1 VARRRPILAG
11 LDIGTH
17 KVAIVIAEQTDSGL
31 EILGVGTALSRGM
44 RAGRLVDVEK
54 TTQDI
59 GVALSEAELMAGC
72 EIHQVT
78 VSVSGD
84 HLRGT
89 NSHGVVAIDNGE
101 VTSWAARRVIE
112 AAQAVPLPTDQEI
125 LHLMCREFVV
135 DGAGGI
141 PDPVGLRGVR
151 LEAHLHV
158 ISACESVL
166 ANLERC
172 CHKAGLSVQQIIAS
186 SLASAEAV
194 LDPAEK
200 EVGVGL
206 IDFGAGTVDI
216 AIYHGGSVVHSAV
229 LPMAGGFIT
238 HDLAQCLE
246 TSLREAESIK
256 LRYGCADESTVD
268 THGYIEVTGMGGR
281 PPRLVSRRFIAEI
294 IQPRVEEI
302 FEQVQQ
308 SIERSGYAERLTSG
322 VVLAGGSSMMP
333 GVVDVAAATI
343 GLPVRLGEP
352 LGCSGL
358 IEEIDDASWATA
370 VGLARGL
377 RSTDLGARRSQGWLP
392 RVLPE
397 WVWRRW
403 RGYA

>member
-166 ANLERC
+166 ANIERC

-206 IDFGAGTVDI
+206 VDFGAGTVDI

-343 GLPVRLGEP
+343 GLPARLGEP

>member
-1 VARRRPILAG
+1 VAKRRPILAG
-11 LDIGTH
+11 LDLGTR
-17 KVAIVIAEQTDSGL
+17 KVAVVIAEQTDAGL
-31 EILGVGTALSRGM
+31 EILGVGTALSRGI

-54 TTQDI
+54 ATQDI
-59 GVALSEAELMAGC
+59 AVALSEAELMAGC

-151 LEAHLHV
+151 LEAQLHV
-158 ISACESVL
+158 ISACESAL

-172 CHKAGLSVQQIIAS
+172 CHRAGLSVQQILAS

-200 EVGVGL
+200 EVGVGV
-206 IDFGAGTVDI
+206 IDFGAGTADL
-216 AIYHGGSVVHSAV
+216 AIFHGGGVVHSAV
-229 LPMAGGFIT
+229 VSMAGSLIT

-246 TSLREAESIK
+246 TSLREAETIK
-256 LRYGCADESTVD
+256 LRYGCADETIVD

-281 PPRLVSRRFIAEI
+281 APRLVSRRFVAEI

-302 FEQVQQ
+302 FEEVQS
-308 SIERSGYAERLTSG
+308 SIVRSGYSERLTSG
-322 VVLAGGSSMMP
+322 IVLTGGTAMMP
-333 GVVDVAAATI
+333 GVVDVAAATL
-343 GLPVRLGEP
+343 GLPARLGEP
-352 LGCSGL
+352 LGCTGL
-358 IEEIDDASWATA
+358 TDEIDDASWATA

-377 RSTDLGARRSQGWLP
+377 RATDLGSRRAHGWLP

>member
-1 VARRRPILAG
+1 MAKRRPILAG
-11 LDIGTH
+11 LDIGTQ
-17 KVAIVIAEQTDSGL
+17 KVAIVIAEPSDSGL
-31 EILGVGTALSRGM
+31 EVLGVGSALSRGM

-72 EIHQVT
+72 EIHQVS
-78 VSVSGD
+78 VAVSGD

-101 VTSWAARRVIE
+101 VTPWAARRVIE
-112 AAQAVPLPTDQEI
+112 AAQAVPLPADQDI

-135 DGAGGI
+135 DGTGGI

-158 ISACESVL
+158 ISACESAL

-172 CHKAGLSVQQIIAS
+172 CHKSGLSVQAVIAA

-194 LDPAEK
+194 LESEERELGAA
-200 EVGVGL
+200 VV
-206 IDFGAGTVDI
+206 DFGAGTVDLVV
-216 AIYHGGSVVHSAV
+216 YHGGSIVHTAV
-229 LPMAGGFIT
+229 IPQAGQLIT
-238 HDLAQCLE
+238 QDLAQCLE

-256 LRYGCADESTVD
+256 LRYGAADETTVD
-268 THGYIEVTGMGGR
+268 PHGYVEVTGMGGR
-281 PPRLVSRRFIAEI
+281 AARLISRRFVAEI

-302 FEQVQQ
+302 FEEVQR
-308 SIERSGYAERLTSG
+308 SIERSGYADRLTSG
-322 VVLAGGSSMMP
+322 VVVTGGSAMMP
-333 GVVDVAAATI
+333 GVVDIAAAVV
-343 GLPVRLGEP
+343 GLPARLGEP
-352 LGCSGL
+352 LACSGL
-358 IEEIDDASWATA
+358 TEEIDDASWATA
-370 VGLARGL
+370 IGVARGL
-377 RSTDLGARRSQGWLP
+377 RATDLGSRRSQGWLP
-392 RVLPE
+392 RVLPD

>member
-31 EILGVGTALSRGM
+31 EILGVGSALSRGM

-78 VSVSGD
+78 VCVSGD

-194 LDPAEK
+194 LDPAER

-216 AIYHGGSVVHSAV
+216 AIYHAGSVVHSAV
-229 LPMAGGFIT
+229 LPMAGSFIT

-302 FEQVQQ
+302 FEQVHQ

-343 GLPVRLGEP
+343 GLPARLGEP

>member
-1 VARRRPILAG
+1 MAKRRPILAG

-31 EILGVGTALSRGM
+31 EILGVGSALSRGM

-54 TTQDI
+54 TTEDI
-59 GVALSEAELMAGC
+59 SVALSEAELMAGC

-166 ANLERC
+166 ANVERC

-216 AIYHGGSVVHSAV
+216 AIYHAGSVVHSAV
-229 LPMAGGFIT
+229 LPMAGSFIT

-268 THGYIEVTGMGGR
+268 THGYIEVAGMGGR

-302 FEQVQQ
+302 FEKVQQ

-322 VVLAGGSSMMP
+322 VVLAGGSAMMP
-333 GVVDVAAATI
+333 GVVDVAAAAI
-343 GLPVRLGEP
+343 GLPARLGEP

-358 IEEIDDASWATA
+358 IEETDDASWATA

-377 RSTDLGARRSQGWLP
+377 RSTDLGSRRSQGWLP

>member
-17 KVAIVIAEQTDSGL
+17 KVAIVIAEQTDAGL
-31 EILGVGTALSRGM
+31 EVLGVGSALSRGM
-44 RAGRLVDVEK
+44 RAGRLVDAEK

-101 VTSWAARRVIE
+101 VTSWSARRVIE

-141 PDPVGLRGVR
+141 PDPVGLRGIR

-172 CHKAGLSVQQIIAS
+172 CHKAGLSVQQIVAS

-216 AIYHGGSVVHSAV
+216 AVYHGGSVVHSAV
-229 LPMAGGFIT
+229 LPMAGSFIT
-238 HDLAQCLE
+238 YDLAQCLE
-246 TSLREAESIK
+246 TSLREAESVK

-302 FEQVQQ
+302 FEKVQQ

-322 VVLAGGSSMMP
+322 IVLAGGSAMMP

-343 GLPVRLGEP
+343 GLPARLGEP

-377 RSTDLGARRSQGWLP
+377 RSTDLGSRRSHGWLP
-392 RVLPE
+392 HVLPE

>member
-31 EILGVGTALSRGM
+31 EILGVGSALSRGM
-44 RAGRLVDVEK
+44 RVGRLVDVEK

-141 PDPVGLRGVR
+141 PDPVGLRGIR

-172 CHKAGLSVQQIIAS
+172 CHKVGLSVQQIVAS

-194 LDPAEK
+194 LDPAER

-216 AIYHGGSVVHSAV
+216 AVYHGGSVVHSAV
-229 LPMAGGFIT
+229 LPMAGSFIT

-256 LRYGCADESTVD
+256 LRYGCADETTVD

-322 VVLAGGSSMMP
+322 IVLAGGSAMMP

-343 GLPVRLGEP
+343 GLPARLGEP

-377 RSTDLGARRSQGWLP
+377 RSTDLGSRRSHGWVP

>member
-1 VARRRPILAG
+1 MAKRRPILAG

-31 EILGVGTALSRGM
+31 EVLGVGSALSRGM

-54 TTQDI
+54 TTEDI
-59 GVALSEAELMAGC
+59 SVALSEAELMAGC

-166 ANLERC
+166 ANVERC

-229 LPMAGGFIT
+229 LPMAGSFIT

-268 THGYIEVTGMGGR
+268 THGYIEVAGMGGR

-302 FEQVQQ
+302 FEKVQQ

-322 VVLAGGSSMMP
+322 VVLAGGSAMMP
-333 GVVDVAAATI
+333 GVVDVAAAAI
-343 GLPVRLGEP
+343 GLPARLGEP

-377 RSTDLGARRSQGWLP
+377 RSTDLGSRRSQGWLP

>member
-333 GVVDVAAATI
+333 GVVDVAASTI
-343 GLPVRLGEP
+343 GLPARLGEP

>member
-1 VARRRPILAG
+1 VAKRRPILAG

-17 KVAIVIAEQTDSGL
+17 KVAIVIAEQADSGL
-31 EILGVGTALSRGM
+31 EILGVGSALSRGM
-44 RAGRLVDVEK
+44 RGGRLVDVEK

-216 AIYHGGSVVHSAV
+216 AVYHSGSVVHSAV

-256 LRYGCADESTVD
+256 LRYGCADETTVD
-268 THGYIEVTGMGGR
+268 THGYIEVAGMGGR

-302 FEQVQQ
+302 FEKVQQ

-343 GLPVRLGEP
+343 GLPARLGEP

-377 RSTDLGARRSQGWLP
+377 RSTDLGSRRSQGWLP

>member
-1 VARRRPILAG
+1 MARRRPILAG

-31 EILGVGTALSRGM
+31 EILGVGSALSRGM

-78 VSVSGD
+78 VCVSGD

-194 LDPAEK
+194 LDPAER

-216 AIYHGGSVVHSAV
+216 AIYHAGSVVHSAV
-229 LPMAGGFIT
+229 LPMAGSFIT

-302 FEQVQQ
+302 FEQVHQ

-343 GLPVRLGEP
+343 GLPARLGEP

>member
-17 KVAIVIAEQTDSGL
+17 KVAIAIAEQTDSGL
-31 EILGVGTALSRGM
+31 DILGVGTALSRGM
-44 RAGRLVDVEK
+44 RAGRLVEVEK
-54 TTQDI
+54 TTEDI

-166 ANLERC
+166 ANVERC

-200 EVGVGL
+200 EVGVAL
-206 IDFGAGTVDI
+206 VDFGAGTVDI

-229 LPMAGGFIT
+229 LPMAGSFIT

-256 LRYGCADESTVD
+256 LRYGCADETTVD

-302 FEQVQQ
+302 FEQVRL

-322 VVLAGGSSMMP
+322 VVLTGGSSMMP

-343 GLPVRLGEP
+343 GLPARLGEP

-377 RSTDLGARRSQGWLP
+377 RSTDLGSRRSQGWLP

>member
-1 VARRRPILAG
+1 MAKRRPILAG

-17 KVAIVIAEQTDSGL
+17 KVAIVIAEQADSGL
-31 EILGVGTALSRGM
+31 EILGVGSALSRGM
-44 RAGRLVDVEK
+44 RGGRLVDVEK

-216 AIYHGGSVVHSAV
+216 AVYHSGSVVHSAV

-256 LRYGCADESTVD
+256 LRYGCADETTVD
-268 THGYIEVTGMGGR
+268 THGYIEVAGMGGR

-302 FEQVQQ
+302 FEKVQQ

-343 GLPVRLGEP
+343 GLPARLGEP

-377 RSTDLGARRSQGWLP
+377 RSTDLGSRRSQGWLP

>member
-166 ANLERC
+166 ANIERC

-343 GLPVRLGEP
+343 GLPARLGEP

>member
-1 VARRRPILAG
+1 MARRRPILAG

-166 ANLERC
+166 ANIERC

-343 GLPVRLGEP
+343 GLPARLGEP

>member
-1 VARRRPILAG
+1 MARRRPILAG

-206 IDFGAGTVDI
+206 VDFGAGTVDI
-216 AIYHGGSVVHSAV
+216 AIYHAGSVVHSAV

-302 FEQVQQ
+302 FEQIQQ

-343 GLPVRLGEP
+343 GLPARLGEP

>member
-17 KVAIVIAEQTDSGL
+17 TVAIVIAEQTDSGL

-229 LPMAGGFIT
+229 LPMAGSFIT

-256 LRYGCADESTVD
+256 LRYGCADETTVD

-302 FEQVQQ
+302 LEQVQQ

-322 VVLAGGSSMMP
+322 VVLTGGSSMMP

-343 GLPVRLGEP
+343 GLPARLGEP

-377 RSTDLGARRSQGWLP
+377 RSTDLGSRRSQGWLP